1 MLSMLL
7 LYFYILSEGVS
18 ALEATRFDRS
28 RKAAGSSF
36 TVVLFYRR
44 PISHTFDFHAHA
56 REGVSLRVS
65 PFLSNFIADAR
76 YNTYVRLGLSTVIG
90 FSSGDRESREI
101 ETHGVKIE
109 TRTLRDT
116 RRATCRKRLGNTWD
130 RQKPGSWDLEFKQ
143 AWGNPSFLRPN

>member
-1 MLSMLL
+1 MSLVPLVRNPTTGFVSPQ
-7 LYFYILSEGVS
+7 YHVVFDDHFYTVFGSSSQREMATLERIIKGVS

-76 YNTYVRLGLSTVIG
+76 YNTYVGLAY
-90 FSSGDRESREI
+90 
-101 ETHGVKIE
+101 
-109 TRTLRDT
+109 LR
-116 RRATCRKRLGNTWD
+116 
-130 RQKPGSWDLEFKQ
+130 
-143 AWGNPSFLRPN
+143 

>member
-1 MLSMLL
+1 MGDLRKEVSKWCGVPTEDQRFTMEGLPLPWEVDLSCVG
-7 LYFYILSEGVS
+7 EGTGVS

-76 YNTYVRLGLSTVIG
+76 YNTYVGLAY
-90 FSSGDRESREI
+90 
-101 ETHGVKIE
+101 
-109 TRTLRDT
+109 LR
-116 RRATCRKRLGNTWD
+116 
-130 RQKPGSWDLEFKQ
+130 
-143 AWGNPSFLRPN
+143 

>member
-1 MLSMLL
+1 MLQGTKGACS
-7 LYFYILSEGVS
+7 SDGS
-18 ALEATRFDRS
+18 ALRSYAERRKFDPH
-28 RKAAGSSF
+28 AAR
-36 TVVLFYRR
+36 LFCLLR
-44 PISHTFDFHAHA
+44 PISHMFDFHAHA

-76 YNTYVRLGLSTVIG
+76 YNTYVRFRLSTVIG

-101 ETHGVKIE
+101 GTHGVKIE

>member
-1 MLSMLL
+1 MLD
-7 LYFYILSEGVS
+7 IEGVS

-28 RKAAGSSF
+28 RKAAGSSSI
-36 TVVLFYRR
+36 VVLFCCRR
-44 PISHTFDFHAHA
+44 PIEHMFDFNA
-56 REGVSLRVS
+56 RARASSRVS
-65 PFLSNFIADAR
+65 QVSSNFIPDAG
-76 YNTYVRLGLSTVIG
+76 YNTYVRFGLSTVIG

-143 AWGNPSFLRPN
+143 AWGNPSFLRPNLKTFN